1 MQAAW
6 AIRTVN
12 VAQNVTILR
21 CCAAARAACGQKVA
35 NFGRSNSAR
44 NNRRKKYYKN
54 AQKKTRIRLDRRVAI
69 LISFFDAYGRFGRF
83 CTRPALA
90 LRCFGVARG
99 P

>member
-21 CCAAARAACGQKVA
+21 CCAAAMAVCDQKVA
-35 NFGRSNSAR
+35 NFGASNSAR